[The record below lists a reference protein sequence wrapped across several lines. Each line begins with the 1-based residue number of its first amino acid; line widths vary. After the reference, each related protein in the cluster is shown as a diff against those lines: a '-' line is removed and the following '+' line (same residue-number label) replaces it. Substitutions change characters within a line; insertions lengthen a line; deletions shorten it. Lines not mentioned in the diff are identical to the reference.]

1 MDTSGYGALLVP
13 LLIEKFP
20 FNLRQSIAK
29 KFENDIWE
37 LPELP
42 KILKGDLDVKE
53 RSIAVGSTDSET
65 SPSRYS
71 GLYSGF
77 KSFSKKCV
85 FCDENH
91 YANRCVK
98 ITDLHARIRFLS
110 SNGHCFI
117 CFEKSHV
124 ASSCKQNYKCNK
136 CNGRHL
142 ISICTFSKRMNSPQ
156 TPQNG
161 QSQNSQSAPA
171 TPHQDSSSNNSST
184 NRNNILKQTATAS
197 ISNLEKN
204 SVTTDVQVIFDSR
217 SQRTYL
223 NEALCERLKLPV
235 IRSERI
241 IVETFGNNEFQARDV
256 NVVLIKFFTGYK
268 NVFVEEICSPVIC
281 ADLTNQ
287 NCKFVSKR

>member
-37 LPELP
+37 LPEVL
-42 KILKGDLDVKE
+42 KILKGDLEVKE

-65 SPSRYS
+65 SPSRCS

-98 ITDLHARIRFLS
+98 ITDPHARIRFLS

-124 ASSCKQNYKCNK
+124 VSSCKQNYKCNK
-136 CNGRHL
+136 CNGRHH

-156 TPQNG
+156 TP
-161 QSQNSQSAPA
+161 
-171 TPHQDSSSNNSST
+171 
-184 NRNNILKQTATAS
+184 
-197 ISNLEKN
+197 
-204 SVTTDVQVIFDSR
+204 
-217 SQRTYL
+217 
-223 NEALCERLKLPV
+223 
-235 IRSERI
+235 
-241 IVETFGNNEFQARDV
+241 
-256 NVVLIKFFTGYK
+256 
-268 NVFVEEICSPVIC
+268 
-281 ADLTNQ
+281 
-287 NCKFVSKR
+287 

>member
-1 MDTSGYGALLVP
+1 M
-13 LLIEKFP
+13 
-20 FNLRQSIAK
+20 
-29 KFENDIWE
+29 
-37 LPELP
+37 
-42 KILKGDLDVKE
+42 
-53 RSIAVGSTDSET
+53 
-65 SPSRYS
+65 
-71 GLYSGF
+71 
-77 KSFSKKCV
+77 

-91 YANRCVK
+91 YAKRCVK
-98 ITDLHARIRFLS
+98 ITDPHARTRFLS

-136 CNGRHL
+136 CNGRHH
-142 ISICTFSKRMNSPQ
+142 ISICTFSKQMNSPQ

-171 TPHQDSSSNNSST
+171 TPDQDSSSNNSST
-184 NRNNILKQTATAS
+184 NRNNILKQAATAS
-197 ISNLEKN
+197 ISNLVKN
-204 SVTTDVQVIFDSR
+204 SVTTDVQVIFDSG

-223 NEALCERLKLPV
+223 NEALCERLKSPV

-241 IVETFGNNEFQARDV
+241 IVETFGNDKFQARDV

-268 NVFVEEICSPVIC
+268 NVFVEEICSPVVC

-287 NCKFVSKR
+287 NCKFVSKRYSHLQGLNLADKSTDGSKTIEILVGLDYYFEFITGEVIKSKFGEPVALKSISIYIEWTI